1 MDDPMVLDAN
11 AVAGDLAELFGF
23 EVTSVVHRC
32 GHCGNVAAV
41 GTLLAWTQGPGVT
54 LRCSACREVV
64 IRYVRTA
71 THTYLDVSGAAYLEI
86 RRAEVP
92 ARA

>member
-23 EVTSVVHRC
+23 EVTAAVHRC

-54 LRCSACREVV
+54 LRCSGCREVV

-71 THTYLDVSGAAYLEI
+71 THIYLDVSGAAYLDI
-86 RRAEVP
+86 RTV
-92 ARA
+92 